1 MEVNNLMVI
10 VGLAVLV
17 IGPGG
22 SVYVGLRAA
31 QRSERELREMG
42 LQTMERSSARIELVL
57 RDVLG
62 ELKQLNHR
70 VTVTEVNVAGLE
82 RREGK

>member
-1 MEVNNLMVI
+1 MEINTLTVI
-10 VGLAVLV
+10 VGLTILV

-31 QRSERELREMG
+31 QKSERELREMG
-42 LQTMERSSARIELVL
+42 LRTMERSSARIELVL

-62 ELKQLNHR
+62 ELKDLNHR
-70 VTVTEVNVAGLE
+70 ATKSEVRIDGLE
-82 RREGK
+82 NREG